1 MLIQYFF
8 YHIVFISPEM
18 LLFSLSPSYCNLWI
32 WTWCVM
38 SIGGFSYRYLL
49 MRIQWLLISQ
59 RSWTQI
65 STQWSYLPQ
74 SESSVSHHAVPIPPL
89 TEQTEATIKAEFLSS
104 SHLLFSSR
112 VLCETVKEFVAK
124 VGKCYERSS
133 DSTVEADALALR
145 VSLWC
150 FTSWPLTVITQQ
162 KYSENAV

>member
-1 MLIQYFF
+1 
-8 YHIVFISPEM
+8 
-18 LLFSLSPSYCNLWI
+18 
-32 WTWCVM
+32 M

-65 STQWSYLPQ
+65 STQWSYLHQ
-74 SESSVSHHAVPIPPL
+74 SESSVSHQTITYSSTLVPIPLL
-89 TEQTEATIKAEFLSS
+89 TEQTEATTKPEFLSS
-104 SHLLFSSR
+104 SLFSSR

-133 DSTVEADALALR
+133 DSTVEADALALK

-150 FTSWPLTVITQQ
+150 FSHCSTEIRCKCSVNIFIPLFRHKSWWKT
-162 KYSENAV
+162 